1 MPPPPWQRRDRPA
14 ILLVL
19 FNTQAVRLSGG
30 LELHIVIVPVVAG
43 ILHLMEQVV
52 EMGHFVEHGR
62 ANLRHGPV
70 EILRAY
76 VDLTVH
82 FPPGFPYLLHAAPA
96 IGPAPA
102 VRGYG
107 DGRVGQLPVVK
118 VLVE

>member
-1 MPPPPWQRRDRPA
+1 M
-14 ILLVL
+14 
-19 FNTQAVRLSGG
+19 
-30 LELHIVIVPVVAG
+30 IVPVVAG